1 MEHSPTE
8 AYRFPMSL
16 DRKASRFRILRV
28 ALGNQHRYRH
38 YRAVTMSITLA
49 VLFAVPLS
57 GLARVDLWGGDHWAL
72 GKQVDLA
79 RGLAAAIVGIVSF
92 YIVTFLV
99 NIPAGRMFCGF
110 GCPVGQLS
118 RLADRIDAHPK
129 DASKRRRAWTALAGF
144 AALLAISVVL
154 WWTSPRVFASGDRG
168 AIGIALA
175 ATATVIAAAVLHGR
189 YWRWSFCRKV
199 CPIGLYYSVVQT
211 NSLIGIDFDESAH
224 CTECKACETICPA
237 ELDPRHLDR
246 LLPSPGG
253 LAFDDLPAANHCLHC
268 GECVEI
274 CEHQTRKTP
283 DHAPMGFRR
292 GAHSTPPSTNDE
304 TAHSPA

>member
-1 MEHSPTE
+1 MALTRSD
-8 AYRFPMSL
+8 A
-16 DRKASRFRILRV
+16 RFRILKV
-28 ALGNQHRYRH
+28 ALGNSHRYRR
-38 YRAVTMSITLA
+38 YRALTMGITLLI
-49 VLFAVPLS
+49 LFAVPLS

-92 YIVTFLV
+92 YIVTFMV

-118 RLADRIDAHPK
+118 RLSDRIDAYAK
-129 DASKRRRAWTALAGF
+129 QASSRSRAWANLVLFAVVLSTA
-144 AALLAISVVL
+144 IVL
-154 WWTSPRVFASGDRG
+154 WWVSPRVVLSGDYT
-168 AIGIALA
+168 AIAVAVA
-175 ATATVIAAAVLHGR
+175 ATLATAAAAILHGR

-211 NSLIGIDFDESAH
+211 TSLIGIDFDETAH
-224 CTECKACETICPA
+224 CTECKACEKICPA
-237 ELDPRHLDR
+237 ELDPRHLDH

-268 GECVEI
+268 GECIEI

-283 DHAPMGFRR
+283 DRAPMGFRR
-292 GAHSTPPSTNDE
+292 PHGHDAAHQ
-304 TAHSPA
+304 A